1 MLTSKLRP
9 VFYIISLIITVIR
22 PTLARFRIGNH
33 RNSQRNS
40 PQIAQ
45 AGKSRMKIAI
55 ELAWKWAI
63 TVTDTDAWNGA
74 LQIGR

>member
-1 MLTSKLRP
+1 
-9 VFYIISLIITVIR
+9 
-22 PTLARFRIGNH
+22 
-33 RNSQRNS
+33 
-40 PQIAQ
+40 
-45 AGKSRMKIAI
+45 MKIAI